1 MRALRAQVRHELA
14 STLGHGESLL
24 LTLGIPLGFLLF
36 FSKVDV
42 ITYPVGGGSSVD
54 FVAPGVMALAV
65 MSSAMVSLSISVG
78 FERSYGV
85 LTRLQATPLGRGR
98 LVLAKLLAL
107 LAVEAIQLTALGLVA
122 LGLGWSPRPGY
133 AAAVLAVVLA
143 TGAFGGLALC
153 LAGRLEGVVNLA
165 VSNALYLVLL
175 MTSGMVV
182 PLDKLG
188 GVLGSLSPWLPA
200 GALAEVL
207 HEALGGQPTGV
218 LAWATLSAWGLLA
231 PLAAVALFRFEPNR

>member
-1 MRALRAQVRHELA
+1 MRALRAQLVHELRT
-14 STLGHGESLL
+14 TLGHGESFL
-24 LTLGIPLGFLLF
+24 LTLGIPLGFLVF
-36 FSKVDV
+36 FSKVSV
-42 ITYPVGGGSSVD
+42 VSYPIGDGKAVQ

-107 LAVEAIQLTALGLVA
+107 LCVEAIQLVA
-122 LGLGWSPRPGY
+122 IASVAFTLGWHPEHLLGQ
-133 AAAVLAVVLA
+133 AALAIVLA
-143 TGAFGGLALC
+143 TSAFGGIALL

-182 PLDKLG
+182 PLAKLG
-188 GVLGSLSPWLPA
+188 GTVKAISLWLPS
-200 GALAEVL
+200 GALAELL
-207 HEALGGQPTGV
+207 HHAFGGRVVGVTPWIALV
-218 LAWATLSAWGLLA
+218 IWGTLA
-231 PLAAVALFRFEPNR
+231 PLAAVRLFRFEPNR

>member
-1 MRALRAQVRHELA
+1 MKALRAQLGHELR
-14 STLGHGESLL
+14 STLGHGESFL
-24 LTLGIPLGFLLF
+24 LTLGIPLGFLVF
-36 FSKVDV
+36 FSKVSV
-42 ITYPVGGGSSVD
+42 VSYPVGDGDAVH

-98 LVLAKLLAL
+98 LVAAKLLAL
-107 LAVEAIQLTALGLVA
+107 LCVEAIQLAAIAAVAFALGWDPEHL
-122 LGLGWSPRPGY
+122 LGQ
-133 AAAVLAVVLA
+133 AALAVVLA
-143 TGAFGGLALC
+143 TAAFGGIALV
-153 LAGRLEGVVNLA
+153 LAGRLEGVANLA

-182 PLDKLG
+182 PLAKLG
-188 GVLGSLSPWLPA
+188 GTVKAISLWLPS
-200 GALAEVL
+200 GALAELL
-207 HEALGGQPTGV
+207 HHSLGGRPV
-218 LAWATLSAWGLLA
+218 SWVPWVSLALWGALA